1 MVWAAAVVRDCACH
15 SALLRNSSLL
25 PCLSAMDPET
35 GLLQSAFCVWLAIL
49 LSCIRADLAPHFSA
63 EPHSTTQ
70 KLGGQVQLRCA
81 AEPAWARITW
91 YLNGQKLTDSGQ
103 NGIVI
108 RSGSLTIPNLQVSHV
123 GRYLCVASS
132 SVGAVVSRPSTITI
146 ASVNDFQA
154 PSQRV
159 VTVDEGS
166 TGIIEC
172 HLPDSKPAA
181 LIRYR
186 VRGKWLEQST
196 DNYLILPSGNLQVLN
211 VTQQD
216 KGTYKCAA
224 YNPVTHEIKMEPTG
238 HKLLIRRPA
247 INSASIIYPTTP
259 QNVTV
264 IQHSPLIL
272 ECVASG
278 VPTPR
283 VRWQKDGMDVSGN
296 ERWRFFHSNLVV
308 DQVGAMDAGSYLCI
322 AENGMGEPV
331 SANYAVTVHEP
342 ATIVKGLRE
351 LTLPVGS
358 TARLTCDCRGNPR
371 PNITWYH
378 NAATVKAGLRHL
390 VSGNRLKIVGLIT
403 EDAGMYQCMVEN
415 GIGSTQSSA
424 RLMVQSDR
432 GTRPVITSPPTNL
445 RVTEGEFV
453 TLTCNAT
460 GQPTPIIRWFDRH
473 GLISSHPSHIL
484 RSKSRNSQL
493 SDMGSTSSNTPHL
506 TMSRAGSSS
515 LYIRTAS
522 LESSGQ
528 YVCDASNKMGSVQA
542 GAFLSV
548 VPFEAK
554 AGVDDQE
561 PTPPAR
567 GSDIV
572 QSDEGDKSVDYDS
585 SYDTLLPEEQPT
597 KEFIAP
603 MPTQKFHAAPPPDA
617 PIILSAPYTTNP
629 DSYDL
634 IWRAGKD
641 GGSPINAYF
650 VKYRKLDNRG
660 NMLGSWHTIRVPGS
674 ENELLLAEL
683 EPSSLY
689 EVLMV
694 ARSASGEGQPAM
706 LTFRTGKGRSST
718 SKKNSRT
725 SSQPVGVPKKTAVE
739 DKSGTNFGVV
749 IHDPTRHS
757 GVPEAPDRPT
767 ISTAS
772 ETSVYVTWIPR
783 ANGGSP
789 ITSFKVEYKRMGRN
803 SDWQVAA
810 DSISP
815 SKLSVEVRSLEPGA
829 TYKFRVIA
837 INAYGESPRSAASR
851 PYQVAGFSNPFSA
864 RPVAGPHIAYTEAI
878 TDTQI
883 MLKWTYIPS
892 SNNNTPIQGFYI
904 YYRPTDS
911 DNDSDYKQ
919 DVVEGNKQWHLISH
933 LQPETSY
940 DIKMQCFNEGG
951 ESEFSNVMIC
961 ETKAR
966 RPPGSSE
973 YSVVMDDDLSTQP
986 NLADHLGGGHGAS
999 ASGTR
1004 SSDMLYLIVGS
1015 VLGIM
1020 VLILIIFIAMC
1031 LWKNRQQTTLQ
1042 KYDPPNYLYQGQEV
1056 NGQLMEYTTL
1066 PGTSR
1071 INGSIHGSFIGNG
1084 SLSNGCPHLHHKVS
1098 NGMNG
1103 LINGGING
1111 GTALY
1116 PNHTNSLQRTHI
1128 DYEQAHHIMNGGGI
1142 YTALPQTEPSEC
1154 INCRN
1159 CRNNNRC
1166 FSKTNG
1172 AFPSNNLPMIQRTP
1186 TCHPDGMEMVP
1197 LNHII
1202 APLYPG
1208 SIVTENNGEAEC
1220 EITKESAQPTPS
1232 QDSCCNDHMDQS
1244 YEDNMKDDEYPEL
1257 ETENQKLS
1265 GVPPPLDSAPM
1276 DCDNPTAWS
1285 KTGPAEGNP
1294 CKDPIEEQLQE
1305 T

>member
-1 MVWAAAVVRDCACH
+1 
-15 SALLRNSSLL
+15 
-25 PCLSAMDPET
+25 MDPET
-35 GLLQSAFCVWLAIL
+35 GLLHPVFCVGLTIL
-49 LSCIRADLAPHFSA
+49 FSCIRADMAPHFSA
-63 EPHSTTQ
+63 EPRSTIQ
-70 KLGGQVQLRCA
+70 KLGGRVQLRCA
-81 AEPAWARITW
+81 AEPAWTFITW
-91 YLNGQKLTDSGQ
+91 HFNGQKLTDSGQ
-103 NGIVI
+103 NGIEI
-108 RSGSLTIPNLQVSHV
+108 RSGSLIISSLQMSHV
-123 GRYLCVASS
+123 GRYQCVASS
-132 SVGAVVSRPSTITI
+132 SFGVIVSSPSFVTI
-146 ASVNDFQA
+146 ASLSDFQA
-154 PSQRV
+154 PRQRV
-159 VTVDEGS
+159 VTIDEGS
-166 TGIIEC
+166 MGIIEC
-172 HLPDSKPAA
+172 NLPNSKPSA
-181 LIRYR
+181 LVRYR

-196 DNYLILPSGNLQVLN
+196 DNYLILPSGNLQILN
-211 VTQQD
+211 VTLQD
-216 KGTYKCAA
+216 KGSYKCAA
-224 YNPVTHEIKMEPTG
+224 YNPVTHEMKMEPTG
-238 HKLLIRRPA
+238 HKLMVRRSGSNPA
-247 INSASIIYPTTP
+247 HIIYPTVP

-264 IQHSPLIL
+264 IRHSPLIL

-278 VPTPR
+278 VPTPHI
-283 VRWQKDGMDVSGN
+283 RWLKNGVNVSGSK
-296 ERWRFFHSNLVV
+296 RLRLFHGNLVI
-308 DQVGAMDAGSYLCI
+308 DQVGAKDAGSYLCI
-322 AENGMGEPV
+322 AGNGEGEPV
-331 SANYAVTVHEP
+331 SANYTVIVHEP
-342 ATIVKGLRE
+342 ATIVKGLQE

-358 TARLTCDCRGNPR
+358 TAILTCDFHGNPL

-378 NAATVKAGLRHL
+378 NAAIVQDGLRHFL
-390 VSGNRLKIVGLIT
+390 SGNRVKIVELNT

-415 GIGSTQSSA
+415 GFGSMQSSV
-424 RLMVQSDR
+424 RLIVQTDR
-432 GTRPVITSPPTNL
+432 DTKPVIIAPPPNI
-445 RVTEGEFV
+445 RVTEGDFV
-453 TLTCNAT
+453 ILTCNAT

-493 SDMGSTSSNTPHL
+493 FGAGSTNSNTPRL
-506 TMSRAGSSS
+506 TVSRAGSSS

-528 YVCDASNKMGSVQA
+528 YICEASNKMGSVQA
-542 GAFLSV
+542 EASLSV
-548 VPFEAK
+548 VETK
-554 AGVDDQE
+554 AGVDDLE
-561 PTPPAR
+561 STIAAR

-572 QSDEGDKSVDYDS
+572 QSDEGDESVDYGYNHDIV
-585 SYDTLLPEEQPT
+585 PRQQQPT
-597 KEFIAP
+597 KEIVAP
-603 MPTQKFHAAPPPDA
+603 KATQRTNVASPPDA

-650 VKYRKLDNRG
+650 VKYRKLDNSG

-674 ENELLLAEL
+674 ENELQLGEL
-683 EPSSLY
+683 ESSSLY

-694 ARSASGEGQPAM
+694 ARSATGEGQPAM

-718 SKKNSRT
+718 SKENSRT
-725 SSQPVGVPKKTAVE
+725 PSQPVGVPKQTAIE
-739 DKSGTNFGVV
+739 DKSNTNFGVV
-749 IHDPTRHS
+749 IHDPARHS

-803 SDWQVAA
+803 SDWLVAA

-851 PYQVAGFSNPFSA
+851 PYQVAGFSNRFSA
-864 RPVAGPHIAYTEAI
+864 RPIAGPHIAYTEAI

-911 DNDSDYKQ
+911 DNDSDYKR
-919 DVVEGNKQWHLISH
+919 DVVEGNKQWHLINH
-933 LQPETSY
+933 LQHETSY

-966 RPPGSSE
+966 RPPGSSVTGDE
-973 YSVVMDDDLSTQP
+973 LSTQP
-986 NLADHLGGGHGAS
+986 NLIDHLGGGHGAS
-999 ASGTR
+999 SSSTR

-1103 LINGGING
+1103 LMNGGING
-1111 GTALY
+1111 GTTLY
-1116 PNHTNSLQRTHI
+1116 PASHTNSLSSTHM
-1128 DYEQAHHIMNGGGI
+1128 DCDQVRHVMNGGGM
-1142 YTALPQTEPSEC
+1142 YNALPQTEPSEC

-1166 FSKTNG
+1166 FTKPNG
-1172 AFPSNNLPMIQRTP
+1172 TFPSNNLPMMQLTP
-1186 TCHPDGMEMVP
+1186 TCHEDSMEMVP

-1202 APLYPG
+1202 APLCPG
-1208 SIVTENNGEAEC
+1208 IIAAENNSEE
-1220 EITKESAQPTPS
+1220 EYDSTKENAEPAPS
-1232 QDSCCNDHMDQS
+1232 QESCCNENQDHS
-1244 YEDNMKDDEYPEL
+1244 IEDNVEGNEYPNL
-1257 ETENQKLS
+1257 EIENQTLS
-1265 GVPPPLDSAPM
+1265 CDPPSNTNPM
-1276 DCDNPTAWS
+1276 DNATAWS
-1285 KTGPAEGNP
+1285 TTGLTEGNT
-1294 CKDPIEEQLQE
+1294 CKDTTEELN
-1305 T
+1305 TT

>member
-1 MVWAAAVVRDCACH
+1 
-15 SALLRNSSLL
+15 
-25 PCLSAMDPET
+25 MDPET
-35 GLLQSAFCVWLAIL
+35 GLLQSVFCVWLTVL

-63 EPHSTTQ
+63 EPRSTIQ
-70 KLGGQVQLRCA
+70 KLGGRVQLRCA
-81 AEPAWARITW
+81 AEPTWALITW
-91 YLNGQKLTDSGQ
+91 HFNGQKLADSGQ
-103 NGIVI
+103 NGIEI
-108 RSGSLTIPNLQVSHV
+108 RSGSLTISNLQMSHV
-123 GRYLCVASS
+123 GRYQCVASS
-132 SVGAVVSRPSTITI
+132 SIGAIVSSPSSITI
-146 ASVNDFQA
+146 ASVSDFQA
-154 PSQRV
+154 PIQRV

-166 TGIIEC
+166 TGVIEC
-172 HLPDSKPAA
+172 HLPDSKPTA

-224 YNPVTHEIKMEPTG
+224 YNPVTHEMKMEPTG
-238 HKLLIRRPA
+238 HKLLIRR
-247 INSASIIYPTTP
+247 SATNTAYIIYPTTP

-278 VPTPR
+278 VPNPR
-283 VRWQKDGMDVSGN
+283 VRWLKDGLDMSGDD
-296 ERWRFFHSNLVV
+296 RRTLFHSNLVV
-308 DQVGAMDAGSYLCI
+308 DQAGAMDAGSYLCI
-322 AENGMGEPV
+322 AENGVGEPV
-331 SANYAVTVHEP
+331 SANYTVTVHEP
-342 ATIVKGLRE
+342 ATIIKGLRE
-351 LTLPVGS
+351 LTLSMGS
-358 TARLTCDCRGNPR
+358 TARLTCDSRGNPR

-378 NAATVKAGLRHL
+378 NAATVQAGLRH
-390 VSGNRLKIVGLIT
+390 VISGNRLKIIGLT
-403 EDAGMYQCMVEN
+403 AEDAGMYQCMVEN
-415 GIGSTQSSA
+415 GIGSMQSSA
-424 RLMVQSDR
+424 RLLVQS
-432 GTRPVITSPPTNL
+432 
-445 RVTEGEFV
+445 
-453 TLTCNAT
+453 
-460 GQPTPIIRWFDRH
+460 
-473 GLISSHPSHIL
+473 
-484 RSKSRNSQL
+484 
-493 SDMGSTSSNTPHL
+493 
-506 TMSRAGSSS
+506 
-515 LYIRTAS
+515 
-522 LESSGQ
+522 
-528 YVCDASNKMGSVQA
+528 
-542 GAFLSV
+542 
-548 VPFEAK
+548 VPFETK
-554 AGVDDQE
+554 AEVDDQE

-572 QSDEGDKSVDYDS
+572 QSDEGDESVDYDYI
-585 SYDTLLPEEQPT
+585 YDTVLPQQQPT
-597 KEFIAP
+597 KESIVP
-603 MPTQKFHAAPPPDA
+603 VPTRKTNVASPPDA
-617 PIILSAPYTTNP
+617 PIILSAPFTTNP

-674 ENELLLAEL
+674 ENELQLAEL
-683 EPSSLY
+683 EPTSLY

-718 SKKNSRT
+718 SKKNSQT
-725 SSQPVGVPKKTAVE
+725 PSQPVGVPKQTAVE
-739 DKSGTNFGVV
+739 DKSSTNFGVV
-749 IHDPTRHS
+749 IHDPARHS

-803 SDWQVAA
+803 SDWLVAA

-837 INAYGESPRSAASR
+837 INAHGESPRSAASR
-851 PYQVAGFSNPFSA
+851 PYQVAGFSNRFSA
-864 RPVAGPHIAYTEAI
+864 RPIAGPHIAYTEAI

-911 DNDSDYKQ
+911 DNDSDYKR

-973 YSVVMDDDLSTQP
+973 YSVVIGDDLSTQP
-986 NLADHLGGGHGAS
+986 NLDDHLSGGHGAS

-1103 LINGGING
+1103 LMNG

-1116 PNHTNSLQRTHI
+1116 PNHTNSLQRTHM
-1128 DYEQAHHIMNGGGI
+1128 DYDQAHHIMNGGGI

-1159 CRNNNRC
+1159 CRNNNSRC
-1166 FSKTNG
+1166 FTKTNG
-1172 AFPSNNLPMIQRTP
+1172 TFPSNNLPMMQRTP
-1186 TCHPDGMEMVP
+1186 TCHQDTMEMVP

-1202 APLYPG
+1202 VPLCPG
-1208 SIVTENNGEAEC
+1208 SIVTEHNGEAEC
-1220 EITKESAQPTPS
+1220 ESTKESAEQFPS
-1232 QDSCCNDHMDQS
+1232 QDSCCNDHLDQS
-1244 YEDNMKDDEYPEL
+1244 YEDNMEGDEYPEL
-1257 ETENQKLS
+1257 ETENQTLS
-1265 GVPPPLDSAPM
+1265 CVPPSFDSAPM

-1285 KTGPAEGNP
+1285 TTGAVEGNSS
-1294 CKDPIEEQLQE
+1294 KDPTEELQE